1 MYMTGR
7 AAVTKTGPND
17 TSVIVWAISEFFS
30 SFFGILTN
38 IYDIYN
44 CNLRNTQQGGVA
56 ATKMGPNNARCVWA
70 ISEFF
75 FFFSSFFGIL
85 TNVYRIYIL

>member
-1 MYMTGR
+1 MMYMTGR
-7 AAVTKTGPND
+7 VAVTKTGLNN

-44 CNLRNTQQGGVA
+44 CNL
-56 ATKMGPNNARCVWA
+56 
-70 ISEFF
+70 
-75 FFFSSFFGIL
+75 
-85 TNVYRIYIL
+85 

>member
-7 AAVTKTGPND
+7 AAVMKTGLNN

-30 SFFGILTN
+30 SFFGILMTYIIV
-38 IYDIYN
+38 IYKIHN
-44 CNLRNTQQGGVA
+44 RRGGGN
-56 ATKMGPNNARCVWA
+56 KNGSKQYQMCVWA

-75 FFFSSFFGIL
+75 FLFFFFF
-85 TNVYRIYIL
+85 

>member
-30 SFFGILTN
+30 SFFGILTD

-44 CNLRNTQQGGVA
+44 CNL
-56 ATKMGPNNARCVWA
+56 
-70 ISEFF
+70 
-75 FFFSSFFGIL
+75 
-85 TNVYRIYIL
+85 